1 MRISD
6 WSSDVCSSDL
16 FSAALSTAPAS
27 TAQTGPGSAAPPDFT
42 SMTRQELFD
51 WMNGK
56 IKRGEMSLDD
66 SSAFLGMTVKIPVG
80 SGQGAPIALDDGERD
95 NFVQL
100 ARDGIAGA
108 QSRNDAMP
116 QAMIQNDR
124 PMIQEIGSSHGL
136 TPY

>member
-16 FSAALSTAPAS
+16 TSSSSFSAALSTAPAS

-66 SSAFLGMTVKIPVG
+66 SSAFLGMTVRYPL
-80 SGQGAPIALDDGERD
+80 GQGRAHR
-95 NFVQL
+95 
-100 ARDGIAGA
+100 
-108 QSRNDAMP
+108 SRP
-116 QAMIQNDR
+116 LIDR
-124 PMIQEIGSSHGL
+124 KSVV
-136 TPY
+136 

>member
-1 MRISD
+1 
-6 WSSDVCSSDL
+6 
-16 FSAALSTAPAS
+16 
-27 TAQTGPGSAAPPDFT
+27 
-42 SMTRQELFD
+42 MTRQVLFD

-80 SGQGAPIALDDGERD
+80 TGQGAPIALDAWERV

-108 QSRNDAMP
+108 QSRNDAMHMP
-116 QAMIQNDR
+116 SLQR
-124 PMIQEIGSSHGL
+124 PLPRLHVDTVASTSSHPTTHRP
-136 TPY
+136 TPPPTPTRPDSHP

>member
-1 MRISD
+1 
-6 WSSDVCSSDL
+6 
-16 FSAALSTAPAS
+16 
-27 TAQTGPGSAAPPDFT
+27 
-42 SMTRQELFD
+42 MTRQELFD

-80 SGQGAPIALDDGERD
+80 TGQGAPIALDDWERV

-108 QSRNDAMP
+108 QSRKDAMTL
-116 QAMIQNDR
+116 AMLQSAMQTMQGR
-124 PMIQEIGSSHGL
+124 SEEHTYRLQYLM
-136 TPY
+136 

>member
-80 SGQGAPIALDDGERD
+80 TGQGAPIALDDRSEEHTSE
-95 NFVQL
+95 L
-100 ARDGIAGA
+100 
-108 QSRNDAMP
+108 QSLMRISYAVFCLKTTTTIHAHYYTTQP
-116 QAMIQNDR
+116 
-124 PMIQEIGSSHGL
+124 E
-136 TPY
+136 